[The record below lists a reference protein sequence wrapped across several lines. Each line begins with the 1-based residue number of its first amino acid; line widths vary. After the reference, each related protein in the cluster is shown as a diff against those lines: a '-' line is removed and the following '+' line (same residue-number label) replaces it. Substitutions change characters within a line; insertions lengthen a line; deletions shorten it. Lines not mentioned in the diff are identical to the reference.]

1 MQRLFHNKTRDKTLE
16 LAKPPQDVLR
26 NSLSQHMNGRGIASV
41 VIYGNVA
48 DLDMDKEEAD
58 PSDATI

>member
-1 MQRLFHNKTRDKTLE
+1 
-16 LAKPPQDVLR
+16 
-26 NSLSQHMNGRGIASV
+26 MNGRGVASV